1 MGWAWF
7 ASRLRAG
14 PGIAF
19 YHETLTPA
27 EKKVV
32 ETLFREGAVQ
42 VLVASRETCWGM
54 SLEAQTVVLMGSQYY
69 EGREHRY
76 VDYPIADVLQMI
88 GRAGRPLKDASALC
102 VFMCQA
108 AKKDYYKKFLFE
120 ALPIESH
127 LDHFLHD
134 NFNAEIV
141 TRTIENKQVRPRAR
155 ARAAGGGGAGGGTH
169 RHAACMPPCGPRQDA
184 VDYLTWT
191 FLYRRMAQNPN
202 YYNLQGVT
210 HRHLS
215 DHLSELVEVRR
226 GGTRDAGQGRAAAPH
241 TYSRRRVL
249 GSVFRGA
256 QNTLSDLQQSKCIL
270 IEDEMTLTPLNLGMI
285 ASYYYIHYTTIE
297 VRRRRRRAGSSRR

>member
-1 MGWAWF
+1 VGA
-7 ASRLRAG
+7 
-14 PGIAF
+14 GIAF
-19 YHETLTPA
+19 YHETLTQA

-102 VFMCQA
+102 VFMCQS

-141 TRTIENKQVRPRAR
+141 TRTIENKQVRSSVDSREGVGGCANNHAR
-155 ARAAGGGGAGGGTH
+155 HSFIHMGSTGRGGLPHVDIPVPADGAEPELLQPPG
-169 RHAACMPPCGPRQDA
+169 RHAPAPLRPP
-184 VDYLTWT
+184 V
-191 FLYRRMAQNPN
+191 
-202 YYNLQGVT
+202 
-210 HRHLS
+210 
-215 DHLSELVEVRR
+215 
-226 GGTRDAGQGRAAAPH
+226 
-241 TYSRRRVL
+241 
-249 GSVFRGA
+249 
-256 QNTLSDLQQSKCIL
+256 
-270 IEDEMTLTPLNLGMI
+270 
-285 ASYYYIHYTTIE
+285 
-297 VRRRRRRAGSSRR
+297 RAGRGTVQIQH